1 MLKPKFRVTV
11 LTREEW
17 TKGPGTLFA
26 VKGLFWYAEGSRMQ
40 RGNGAGY
47 YGQFSGISLSISR
60 GKYAHIFQA
69 EMYAILH

>member
-17 TKGPGTLFA
+17 TRGPGTLSA

-47 YGQFSGISLSISR
+47 YGQFSERSLSISL
-60 GKYAHIFQA
+60 GKYDHIFEA
-69 EMYAILH
+69 